1 MNEQEKFKNSKLQ
14 KLYEALC
21 EIFPD
26 RTGWQDIGE
35 DDEYISLSID
45 IEDNFQDGTKIS
57 YTLWIDENNIKMY
70 PEHLPEQDT
79 EDYTIFAFES

>member
-1 MNEQEKFKNSKLQ
+1 MEEKEKFKNPKLQ
-14 KLYEALC
+14 KLYEVLC

-35 DDEYISLSID
+35 DGEYIAFVID
-45 IEDNFQDGTKIS
+45 VKDNFNDGTVVEE
-57 YTLWIDENNIKMY
+57 TLWINADTVEIF

-79 EDYTIFAFES
+79 KGYTVFAFES